1 MPDLADVRIF
11 IPRIR
16 RELDP
21 GTATASAAP
30 GYTDDMLKDV
40 AADAVGE
47 LYLIGGSAFP
57 YSLNIASATPASAYA
72 PNDWE
77 YYTDPEVPIILHN
90 LVAIQ
95 AALTQLYRDAQ
106 AFKTQ
111 EKISDEG
118 SAWEVQRSATLMR
131 DRINAML
138 QRRKE
143 ILAQLAYANPELV
156 TDYFVNMLEERS
168 LNLDRVIEPYY
179 YDGSV

>member
-1 MPDLADVRIF
+1 MADLADVRIF

-21 GTATASAAP
+21 GMPLASAAAE
-30 GYTDDMLKDV
+30 YSDDMLKDV

-47 LYLIGGSAFP
+47 LYLIGGTAFN
-57 YSLNIASATPASAYA
+57 YSINIASATPASAFS
-72 PNDWE
+72 PDQWE
-77 YYTDPEVPIILHN
+77 YYTDPEVPLPLHN

-118 SAWEVQRSATLMR
+118 SSWEVQRSATLMR
-131 DRINAML
+131 ERINAML
-138 QRRKE
+138 RRRQE
-143 ILAQLAYANPELV
+143 ILEQLKYENPQLV
-156 TDYFVNMLEERS
+156 TDAFVNLLQERTPS
-168 LNLDRVIEPYY
+168 LDVFIEPYY
-179 YDGSV
+179 YDGI